1 MRARC
6 AACLLGTTLELQLKK
21 VAHERLDD
29 LAGQPLDL
37 VHLSLEAFQGFTRVQ
52 RVRGRCGM
60 EFEEAL
66 DFVVGEVCLG

>member
-1 MRARC
+1 MRDRS
-6 AACLLGTTLELQLKK
+6 AACLFGTTLELQLQE

-37 VHLSLEAFQGFTRVQ
+37 VHLALEAFQGFTRVQ
-52 RVRGRCGM
+52 GVRGGCWM

-66 DFVVGEVCLG
+66 DFVVGQVCLG

>member
-1 MRARC
+1 MRARST
-6 AACLLGTTLELQLKK
+6 ACLLGAALELQFQE

-37 VHLSLEAFQGFTRVQ
+37 VHLALEAFQGFTRVQ
-52 RVRGRCGM
+52 GVRGRCWM

-66 DFVVGEVCLG
+66 DFVVGEVRLG